1 MRIIFVRHGH
11 PDYKHDCL
19 TELGHKHAE
28 AVAERLREEHIERI
42 CASSCGRAAQ
52 TAQHIAR
59 LQNREVETLDFMRE
73 IGWGTA
79 EGEEIPHRG
88 HPWSLAEDM
97 VADARTLMSSTW
109 FAEDPFARNTVTKN
123 VRKVGENFDL
133 WLADMGYVRE
143 GEYYRIT
150 APRYQTVA
158 MVSHGGSSS
167 AVMSHLFNLP
177 FPFVCSALCP
187 DFTAVTV
194 VNFPGESGSLSA
206 PQFEIMND
214 ARHIAGLDAEKFFG
228 R

>member
-19 TELGHKHAE
+19 TELGHRHAE
-28 AVAERLREEHIERI
+28 AAAERLREEHIERI
-42 CASSCGRAAQ
+42 CASSCGRAAE

-59 LQNREVETLDFMRE
+59 LQNVEVETFDFMRE
-73 IGWGTA
+73 IAWGTA
-79 EGEEIPHRG
+79 EGEPIPHNG

-97 VADARTLMSSTW
+97 IADARTLMSADW
-109 FAEDPFARNTVTKN
+109 AAEEPFVRNAVTKN
-123 VRKVGENFDL
+123 VRKVGENFDR

-143 GEYYRIT
+143 GEYYRVHT
-150 APRYQTVA
+150 PRFKTVA

-187 DFTAVTV
+187 TFTAVTV
-194 VNFPGESGSLSA
+194 VSLSDEDGALCA

-214 ARHIAGLDAEKFFG
+214 ARHIAGLDAEKIFG